1 MLTIK
6 NIGELIG
13 HKFIEPH
20 LESAYEVIDIST
32 TEIDYPNSY
41 SIQLGRFSTIYD
53 PMTFSPHKRLI
64 STKTIIL
71 NRMAFKGVY
80 RMHNINDVTNS
91 LRLDISLMD
100 TKEKLIAAIKFIM

>member
-13 HKFIEPH
+13 HKFEDGW
-20 LESAYEVIDIST
+20 EVINIDT

-41 SIQLGRFSTIYD
+41 SIQLGKGIMIYD
-53 PMTFSPHKRLI
+53 PNTFIPHKRMT

-71 NRMAFKGVY
+71 DRMGFKGTY
-80 RMHNINDVTNS
+80 RMHNLKDVTNS
-91 LRLDISLMD
+91 LSLDISLMD
-100 TKEKLIAAIKFIM
+100 KKEKLIAAIKFIM

>member
-13 HKFIEPH
+13 HKFEDGW
-20 LESAYEVIDIST
+20 EVISIDT

-41 SIQLGRFSTIYD
+41 SIQLGKGIMVYD
-53 PMTFSPHKRLI
+53 PKTFIPHKRMT

-71 NRMAFKGVY
+71 DRMGFKGTY
-80 RMHNINDVTNS
+80 RMHNPTDVTYS
-91 LRLDISLMD
+91 LSLDISLMD
-100 TKEKLIAAIKFIM
+100 KKEKLITAIKFIM

>member
-20 LESAYEVIDIST
+20 LESAYEVIDIDT

-41 SIQLGRFSTIYD
+41 
-53 PMTFSPHKRLI
+53 
-64 STKTIIL
+64 
-71 NRMAFKGVY
+71 
-80 RMHNINDVTNS
+80 
-91 LRLDISLMD
+91 
-100 TKEKLIAAIKFIM
+100 

>member
-13 HKFIEPH
+13 YKFMELH
-20 LESAYEVIDIST
+20 LESAYEVIDINT
-32 TEIDYPNSY
+32 TDINYPNCY

-71 NRMAFKGVY
+71 DRMGFNGAY
-80 RMHNINDVTNS
+80 RMYNINDVTNS

-100 TKEKLIAAIKFIM
+100 KKEKLIAAIKFIM

>member
-13 HKFIEPH
+13 HKFDDGW
-20 LESAYEVIDIST
+20 EVINIDT

-41 SIQLGRFSTIYD
+41 SIQLGKGIMVYN
-53 PMTFSPHKRLI
+53 PMTFTPHKRMT

-71 NRMAFKGVY
+71 DRMGFKGTY
-80 RMHNINDVTNS
+80 RMHNPTHVTNS
-91 LRLDISLMD
+91 LSLDISLMD
-100 TKEKLIAAIKFIM
+100 KKEKLIAAIKFIM